1 MKIKIFFFIF
11 ALTTD
16 YLVQRTCGAVVNISL
31 AQFVDGVLKVPENQ
45 EESRIEVNLSEAVNL
60 GNATVTC
67 VSLETAPGLTAV
79 QFIPALA
86 SVNTTQVN
94 VTFRILSA
102 GSPVAIQCSAQSQG
116 NNTQFTSSGS
126 AGNTG
131 FLQVIQAPIVYICPE
146 VVFLQKYQLKSS
158 FQVQFSER
166 IDKFAVRVTCSTV
179 ESKTDGSPV
188 LQILFQEALVGT
200 NERTAQVSYE
210 IVSLGDPV
218 QVICRAQSTNE
229 TLPVPTQPA
238 FSTPVLSSSVN
249 QTSSSVNQTSS
260 PTSSFSVN
268 ESSTGLNLTASVATS
283 LSSASSVIATSS
295 PGGISSRS
303 ISAVNQYRSSTSAG
317 PAVTFALDL
326 SPLRIL
332 PPTGFLRA
340 PNGSFSAVLALDKP
354 ADNTV
359 DITCS
364 LDVVPPSA
372 GGVLRNTTDPCV
384 QPSSGTISLANNFV
398 EIRLDAREIQFQ
410 KDEVFKDIG
419 LTLSGIPTQRDV
431 SLLRLA
437 CCGQDTGLSLRYAKQ
452 TAEAFVLVDVREL
465 QPVDSITAGQRTSD
479 IDLSCPCNLKEN
491 SCDAG
496 CCCDQDCSD
505 FESKSST
512 CISGFFGGATS
523 ERPFEFSCQASWPDT
538 RTWQPFLCVV
548 IVNSPLIGYFFNFT
562 SPSAASD
569 SASFNSLAS
578 TKKREPFSFVESE
591 GRQTT
596 LSGGFYRAGETIKT
610 AANAEDVRYVGAT
623 LGVLSLPQPVFNG
636 LCSQTTPVRFLEQF
650 SSRCVLELD
659 QAFCSSQ
666 SPWSAL
672 NYVMPTKLGRPAC
685 LLPPAVLAQGR
696 LNDTAG
702 APPELAN
709 TDVRYY
715 CGDVSAYVSMT
726 PEAPGDLQLN
736 TSSLFGTNSTE
747 TPAFER
753 CEFDTGETIPPAPAF
768 NKTTRVCSNVVVR
781 VEYEFK
787 WRERRIDAVMG
798 KVTLGNV
805 QLPALKP
812 QTGRATS
819 DNFVNTL
826 GQTFSVKFLHS
837 PQIINSTKN
846 QIPFERSG
854 NPGYLR
860 GRPVLS
866 RNSDNSSGQVTAGKI
881 QLWSPGPNSLCADS
895 ALTPVLYGQDT
906 FSGCMLRL
914 SIDDMRNCTLLRELI
929 LTNQNRLIQAADI
942 GRRGNASLNNSA
954 DWLPVIREPIA
965 NNTEAP
971 SGAGICP
978 GIPSGLV
985 IEMLVTEAGKYG
997 GVPQMEIVG
1006 TRIRFKYSTW
1016 QFRCVSGFGLS
1027 CFSVNETVAGS
1038 SRIVPSPS
1046 ASVSENSVNH
1056 SIAANRT
1063 PGLSVTQTEIASV
1076 TQVSNSSVSMEGRI
1090 SVTLTQNSSVT
1101 QSTSPLG
1108 TSVSVTRRSVVNNTG
1123 TRLYER
1129 QFQYFMITSSVV
1141 FIKVPAEKPPRVKRT
1156 ADLSGI
1162 CHRDVCKEEL
1172 FFPLTKAYQGEPHE
1186 KTVALFLILIFLALV
1201 IFAVTRPW
1209 G

>member
-419 LTLSGIPTQRDV
+419 LTLSGIPIQRSV
-431 SLLRLA
+431 NLLRLA

-636 LCSQTTPVRFLEQF
+636 LCSQTTPVRFLEEF

-753 CEFDTGETIPPAPAF
+753 CEFDTGETIPPAPMF

-914 SIDDMRNCTLLRELI
+914 SIDDMRNCTFLRELI

>member
-1 MKIKIFFFIF
+1 
-11 ALTTD
+11 
-16 YLVQRTCGAVVNISL
+16 
-31 AQFVDGVLKVPENQ
+31 
-45 EESRIEVNLSEAVNL
+45 
-60 GNATVTC
+60 
-67 VSLETAPGLTAV
+67 
-79 QFIPALA
+79 
-86 SVNTTQVN
+86 
-94 VTFRILSA
+94 
-102 GSPVAIQCSAQSQG
+102 
-116 NNTQFTSSGS
+116 
-126 AGNTG
+126 
-131 FLQVIQAPIVYICPE
+131 
-146 VVFLQKYQLKSS
+146 
-158 FQVQFSER
+158 
-166 IDKFAVRVTCSTV
+166 
-179 ESKTDGSPV
+179 
-188 LQILFQEALVGT
+188 
-200 NERTAQVSYE
+200 
-210 IVSLGDPV
+210 
-218 QVICRAQSTNE
+218 
-229 TLPVPTQPA
+229 
-238 FSTPVLSSSVN
+238 
-249 QTSSSVNQTSS
+249 
-260 PTSSFSVN
+260 
-268 ESSTGLNLTASVATS
+268 
-283 LSSASSVIATSS
+283 
-295 PGGISSRS
+295 
-303 ISAVNQYRSSTSAG
+303 
-317 PAVTFALDL
+317 
-326 SPLRIL
+326 
-332 PPTGFLRA
+332 
-340 PNGSFSAVLALDKP
+340 
-354 ADNTV
+354 
-359 DITCS
+359 
-364 LDVVPPSA
+364 
-372 GGVLRNTTDPCV
+372 
-384 QPSSGTISLANNFV
+384 
-398 EIRLDAREIQFQ
+398 
-410 KDEVFKDIG
+410 
-419 LTLSGIPTQRDV
+419 
-431 SLLRLA
+431 
-437 CCGQDTGLSLRYAKQ
+437 
-452 TAEAFVLVDVREL
+452 
-465 QPVDSITAGQRTSD
+465 
-479 IDLSCPCNLKEN
+479 
-491 SCDAG
+491 
-496 CCCDQDCSD
+496 
-505 FESKSST
+505 
-512 CISGFFGGATS
+512 
-523 ERPFEFSCQASWPDT
+523 
-538 RTWQPFLCVV
+538 
-548 IVNSPLIGYFFNFT
+548 
-562 SPSAASD
+562 
-569 SASFNSLAS
+569 
-578 TKKREPFSFVESE
+578 VESE
-591 GRQTT
+591 RRQTT
-596 LSGGFYRAGETIKT
+596 LSGGFYSAGETIKT

-636 LCSQTTPVRFLEQF
+636 LCSQTTPVRFLEEF

-702 APPELAN
+702 VPPELAN
-709 TDVRYY
+709 TDVHYY
-715 CGDVSAYVSMT
+715 CGDVSAYVSMS

-736 TSSLFGTNSTE
+736 TSSLFGTSSTE

-753 CEFDTGETIPPAPAF
+753 CVFDTGETLPPAPAF
-768 NKTTRVCSNVVVR
+768 NETTRVCSNVVVR

-812 QTGRATS
+812 QTGRETS

-837 PQIINSTKN
+837 PQIINSTEN

-914 SIDDMRNCTLLRELI
+914 SIDDMRNCTFLRELI

-965 NNTEAP
+965 NNPEAP

-1027 CFSVNETVAGS
+1027 CFSVNETVSGS
-1038 SRIVPSPS
+1038 SRIVPSPSVSLS

-1056 SIAANRT
+1056 SIAANQT
-1063 PGLSVTQTEIASV
+1063 PGLLVTPRETLSATSSLSVTRTEIASV
-1076 TQVSNSSVSMEGRI
+1076 TQVSNSSVSMDGRI
-1090 SVTLTQNSSVT
+1090 SVTPTQNSSVT

-1186 KTVALFLILIFLALV
+1186 KTVALSLILIFLALV
-1201 IFAVTRPW
+1201 IYAVIRPW

>member
-372 GGVLRNTTDPCV
+372 GGVLRNTTDPCL

-578 TKKREPFSFVESE
+578 TKKRETFSFVESE

-636 LCSQTTPVRFLEQF
+636 LCSQTTPVRFLEEF

-696 LNDTAG
+696 LNDTPG

-819 DNFVNTL
+819 DNLVNTL

-837 PQIINSTKN
+837 PEIINSTKN

-895 ALTPVLYGQDT
+895 ALAPVLYGQDT

-914 SIDDMRNCTLLRELI
+914 SIDDMRNCTFLRELI

-965 NNTEAP
+965 NNSEAP

-1076 TQVSNSSVSMEGRI
+1076 TQVSNSSV
-1090 SVTLTQNSSVT
+1090 TPTQNSSVT

-1141 FIKVPAEKPPRVKRT
+1141 FIKVPAKKPPRVKRT

>member
-1 MKIKIFFFIF
+1 M
-11 ALTTD
+11 
-16 YLVQRTCGAVVNISL
+16 QRTCGAVVNISL

-131 FLQVIQAPIVYICPE
+131 LLQVIQAPIVYICPE

-372 GGVLRNTTDPCV
+372 GGVLRNTTDPCL

-419 LTLSGIPTQRDV
+419 LTLSGIPIQRSV
-431 SLLRLA
+431 NLLRLA

-846 QIPFERSG
+846 PIPFERSG

-866 RNSDNSSGQVTAGKI
+866 RNSENSSGQVTAGKI

-965 NNTEAP
+965 NNSEAP

-1076 TQVSNSSVSMEGRI
+1076 TQVSNSSV
-1090 SVTLTQNSSVT
+1090 TPTQNSSVT

-1141 FIKVPAEKPPRVKRT
+1141 FIKVPAKKPPRVKRT

>member
-1 MKIKIFFFIF
+1 MKIKIYFFIF

-102 GSPVAIQCSAQSQG
+102 GIPVAIQCSAQSQG

-131 FLQVIQAPIVYICPE
+131 LLQVIQAPIVYICPE

-188 LQILFQEALVGT
+188 LQILFEEALVGT

-340 PNGSFSAVLALDKP
+340 PNGSFSAVLTLDKP

-372 GGVLRNTTDPCV
+372 GGVLRNTTDPCL

-452 TAEAFVLVDVREL
+452 TAEAFVLVDVREQ
-465 QPVDSITAGQRTSD
+465 QPVDSITTGQRTSD

-523 ERPFEFSCQASWPDT
+523 ERPFEFSCQASWPDA

-562 SPSAASD
+562 SPSASSD
-569 SASFNSLAS
+569 SASYNSLAS

-636 LCSQTTPVRFLEQF
+636 LCSQTTPVRFLEEF

-753 CEFDTGETIPPAPAF
+753 CVFDTGETIPPAPAF

-846 QIPFERSG
+846 PIPFERSG

-866 RNSDNSSGQVTAGKI
+866 RNSENSSGQVTAGKI

-929 LTNQNRLIQAADI
+929 LTNQNRLTQAADI
-942 GRRGNASLNNSA
+942 GRRGNATLNNSA

-965 NNTEAP
+965 NNSEAP

-1090 SVTLTQNSSVT
+1090 SVTPTQNSSVT

-1186 KTVALFLILIFLALV
+1186 KTVALSLILIFLALV